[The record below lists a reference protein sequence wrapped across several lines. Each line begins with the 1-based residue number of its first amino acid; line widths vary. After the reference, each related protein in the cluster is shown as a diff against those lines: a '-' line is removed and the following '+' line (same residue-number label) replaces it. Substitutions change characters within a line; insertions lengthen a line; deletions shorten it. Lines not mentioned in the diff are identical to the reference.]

1 MGFKLQNLIA
11 PISINN
17 RDKQILME
25 IARKSPDE
33 DRIYE
38 NGVVYRGLA
47 KLSMDQIST
56 VLCMHPKTVQRGIN
70 QLIQDKYIL
79 KRKISK
85 RGNHNYYLINF
96 ENPEISKSSTELH
109 LNISKSSTELHLKS
123 STELPLDDFKSS
135 TELPFRN
142 IDLIEDYKTNNSIDS
157 KSIDISIEKN
167 NLFANPIG
175 EIPPEIKELDGFDYI
190 QTQFETFTGQL
201 LTDKCKDDVLSL
213 YHESSLF
220 LDVVKYNHDL
230 STAWKQ
236 LESIY
241 SDTYSQS
248 HIKAHFPYLIT
259 VIQNKTKEKQLSSRK
274 TKRF

>member
-38 NGVVYRGLA
+38 NGVVYKGLA

-70 QLIQDKYIL
+70 QLIHDKYIL

-109 LNISKSSTELHLKS
+109 LKS
-123 STELPLDDFKSS
+123 STELPLDEFKSS

-190 QTQFETFTGQL
+190 QHQFETFTGQL

-213 YHESSLF
+213 YHESSSF
-220 LDVVKYNHDL
+220 LEVVKYSHDL
-230 STAWKQ
+230 STAWRQ

-248 HIKAHFPYLIT
+248 HIKAPFPYLIT
-259 VIQNKTKEKQLSSRK
+259 VIQKKTKEKQLSSRK

>member
-11 PISINN
+11 PISLNN
-17 RDKQILME
+17 RDKHLLME
-25 IARKSPDE
+25 LAMKSPDE

-109 LNISKSSTELHLKS
+109 
-123 STELPLDDFKSS
+123 
-135 TELPFRN
+135 FRN
-142 IDLIEDYKTNNSIDS
+142 IDIIEDYKTNNSIDS

-175 EIPPEIKELDGFDYI
+175 EIPPEIKELEGFDYI
-190 QTQFETFTGQL
+190 QTQFETCTGQL

-213 YHESSLF
+213 YHESSSL
-220 LDVVKYNHDL
+220 LDVVKYSHDL
-230 STAWKQ
+230 STAWRQ

-248 HIKAHFPYLIT
+248 HIKAQFPYLIT
-259 VIQNKTKEKQLSSRK
+259 VIQNKTKEKQLRPRK